1 MLLVCS
7 SSPARAID
15 GDEDRVEPAGQITL
29 GLDLNKYLSV
39 EGHSAD
45 LGSAGLSPSGRINY
59 HINGISALVYAGG
72 NKDRFRRQG
81 LTAYGRVGV
90 GLLENTPVGDV
101 PFEQINST
109 HVLFGA
115 GVEYMTPIG
124 VGIRAEGISFDE
136 DAKYAQ
142 LGLMYRTG
150 RRQKIKRPKLAA
162 AVAKPP
168 VVAAPPPPPIA
179 EPNLCNSPVGLQQEV
194 TFHNDSAELTSQST
208 LILNEVANTLIKC
221 ENILVDV
228 SAHTDS
234 VGSDTYNQA
243 LSERRA
249 RSVVNY
255 LGNRG
260 LNHNRFTATAFGESK
275 PIDTNETDHGRARNR
290 RVELY
295 SR

>member
-221 ENILVDV
+221 ESILVDV

-234 VGSDTYNQA
+234 VGTDTYNQV
-243 LSERRA
+243 LSEKRA
-249 RSVVNY
+249 TQS
-255 LGNRG
+255 
-260 LNHNRFTATAFGESK
+260 
-275 PIDTNETDHGRARNR
+275 
-290 RVELY
+290 
-295 SR
+295 